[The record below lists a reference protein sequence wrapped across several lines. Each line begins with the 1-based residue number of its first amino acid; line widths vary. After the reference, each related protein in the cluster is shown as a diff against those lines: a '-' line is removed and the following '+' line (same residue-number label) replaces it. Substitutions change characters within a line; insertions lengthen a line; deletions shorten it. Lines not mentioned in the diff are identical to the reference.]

1 MDAAPDAH
9 RLIFEGPAS
18 AASRE
23 PIEHSKRSGLGLK
36 RIANSVRQIGGTLTT
51 PSDENCYRTTIVIPQ
66 HQR

>member
-1 MDAAPDAH
+1 MEAAQAH
-9 RLIFEGPAS
+9 RLICKGPAS
-18 AASRE
+18 GAGWE
-23 PIEHSKRSGLGLK
+23 PIEHCNRSGLGLK